1 MRDGEFDKWLASA
14 PGALRAFDARRRQ
27 VDGWAPPP
35 AAIGRR
41 LAVTH
46 RTLADVIGRVQEHTR
61 QLERL
66 LTQAAA
72 GRVLDPSRKDGEY
85 DWAVPDVINHL
96 PAMDAAR
103 ESLARFV
110 SDAARVAAARDAHAA
125 EVAAEAAHAEAAR
138 AAEQDGS

>member
-14 PGALRAFDARRRQ
+14 CAALRAFDVRRGQ
-27 VDGWAPPP
+27 VDGWAPPLP
-35 AAIGRR
+35 AIDRR

-66 LTQAAA
+66 ITQAAA
-72 GRVLDPSRKDGEY
+72 GRALDQSRKDGEY
-85 DWAVPDVINHL
+85 DWSVPDVINHL

-110 SDAARVAAARDAHAA
+110 ADAARVAAARDAHAA
-125 EVAAEAAHAEAAR
+125 EAAR
-138 AAEQDGS
+138 AAEQDPP